1 MADKQAISDVS
12 QHVKIRQPGQHAGRE
27 AKRGL
32 TEIQVFDCPRLTDID
47 NKEYYSYP
55 MSVLINQPKA
65 GLLKILLV
73 CRLADLL
80 SFPFSAILMHALL
93 LYFAINMR
101 NQQPDQQGICGSLQH
116 WEDERRN
123 VCLPPLPAVSSASA
137 A

>member
-1 MADKQAISDVS
+1 
-12 QHVKIRQPGQHAGRE
+12 
-27 AKRGL
+27 
-32 TEIQVFDCPRLTDID
+32 
-47 NKEYYSYP
+47 

-73 CRLADLL
+73 CRLHLL

-116 WEDERRN
+116 WEDERMN
-123 VCLPPLPAVSSASA
+123 VCLPPLPAVLSASA